1 MCALNVAFSRTS
13 CRILSYLLADEA
25 TSFSLLYGPITLDFE
40 AANPITL
47 DFWLQGIIVAANN
60 AKTQH
65 TLSGCAFPLERFSED
80 SVDFDD
86 LLFRSYLKELW
97 RKKQTFGNEIS
108 YFELVE
114 IMRHTY
120 SDFEP
125 QDSDFRRKFDVRVL

>member
-1 MCALNVAFSRTS
+1 L
-13 CRILSYLLADEA
+13 
-25 TSFSLLYGPITLDFE
+25 
-40 AANPITL
+40 
-47 DFWLQGIIVAANN
+47 
-60 AKTQH
+60 
-65 TLSGCAFPLERFSED
+65 ED